1 MEKPKVK
8 VKTPPTK
15 RKSRAAKL
23 RFVYGHLIGSSLYF
37 SKRNSFLANRMFP
50 IYSKEQI
57 ALALQKKK
65 ECNARAQR
73 IVEEF
78 LDPVP
83 IEKVDFFLSSVSHH
97 LFRFI
102 YKIFQI
108 FTIIFYISQ
117 IFFSF
122 FTS

>member
-1 MEKPKVK
+1 MEQNIGMEKPKTK

-15 RKSRAAKL
+15 RKSRAANL
-23 RFVYGHLIGSSLYF
+23 RFVFGRLAEFSMCFAKRINFELIKCS
-37 SKRNSFLANRMFP
+37 

-57 ALALQKKK
+57 ALALQKKR

-83 IEKVDFFLSSVSHH
+83 VAKVDFFLSNVSQSFYS
-97 LFRFI
+97 L
-102 YKIFQI
+102 K
-108 FTIIFYISQ
+108 FTKSSRLLT
-117 IFFSF
+117 IFFKILL
-122 FTS
+122 